1 MDIFL
6 SKALSFNRYDGRY
19 LLHMYYY
26 SLNLK
31 PQISI
36 NPQEHTAFSW
46 VSLQEFETLDLL
58 ISQGKAFKIIKN
70 TLFSKINYC
79 FREHLNE
86 TSVNQMN
93 LCHFRSEQLNFQA
106 MSKLFFNYLT

>member
-1 MDIFL
+1 
-6 SKALSFNRYDGRY
+6 
-19 LLHMYYY
+19 MYYY

-58 ISQGKAFKIIKN
+58 ISQGKAFEIIKN
-70 TLFSKINYC
+70 TLVDLLGKN
-79 FREHLNE
+79 
-86 TSVNQMN
+86 N
-93 LCHFRSEQLNFQA
+93 LS
-106 MSKLFFNYLT
+106 